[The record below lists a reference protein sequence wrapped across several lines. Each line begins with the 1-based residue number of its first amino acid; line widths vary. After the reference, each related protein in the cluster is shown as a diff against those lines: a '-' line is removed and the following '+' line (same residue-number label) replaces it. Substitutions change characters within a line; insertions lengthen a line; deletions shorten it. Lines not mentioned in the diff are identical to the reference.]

1 MSSLDAIRRSSS
13 DSGSSSSDR
22 AALIE
27 QLLLAGLDQYFSG
40 QYEQAIHVWT
50 RVFFLDRGHA
60 RARAYIERARGA
72 LAERQREAEAQGLD
86 ESSALGPTGA
96 HPHGSG
102 NGNGASAVSASRV
115 VAVTGRTMT
124 ESAAARALAPRRFSR
139 RDLLLGSSD
148 LSPEEAVE
156 IEVAELRA
164 ERERLEIRGE
174 LRGDLR
180 SDLRGDL
187 RSDLRADLR
196 SDLRSE
202 SQPGTR
208 LRTHV
213 VLVTLAVVLLCSAA
227 YVVLDRDRLATW
239 WHMSTDPTIGFGTT
253 IGATGVIGAAGA
265 TGAGISATA
274 GEPIVTAEP
283 LPVPHASEQ
292 ALSRAHTLYE
302 RGRLHEAMR
311 ALTPIRVDDPLRHDA
326 DALLAE
332 IERAL
337 LDSASASF
345 APPASP
351 ARSVMP
357 TPTSTAIPP
366 RLDVRSVTT
375 SVSTD
380 RAAVETAGMT
390 FPSPNPPTNP
400 STCRRAPNRPRRSC
414 WPICR

>member
-1 MSSLDAIRRSSS
+1 MLAFTHNRLAGELMSSLDAIRRSSS

-40 QYEQAIHVWT
+40 HYEQAIHVWT

-86 ESSALGPTGA
+86 ESSALSPTGA
-96 HPHGSG
+96 HPHA
-102 NGNGASAVSASRV
+102 NGTGTSAVSASRV

-124 ESAAARALAPRRFSR
+124 ESAAARSLAPRRFSR

-180 SDLRGDL
+180 SDLR
-187 RSDLRADLR
+187 A
-196 SDLRSE
+196 DLRSE

-239 WHMSTDPTIGFGTT
+239 WRMSTDPSIGLGTMT
-253 IGATGVIGAAGA
+253 GATGVS
-265 TGAGISATA
+265 GAGISAAA
-274 GEPIVTAEP
+274 GVPVVTAEP

-292 ALSRAHTLYE
+292 ALSRARTLYE

-337 LDSASASF
+337 LESASASF

-351 ARSVMP
+351 ARSVTP
-357 TPTSTAIPP
+357 TPTSTTVPP
-366 RLDVRSVTT
+366 R
-375 SVSTD
+375 
-380 RAAVETAGMT
+380 
-390 FPSPNPPTNP
+390 
-400 STCRRAPNRPRRSC
+400 
-414 WPICR
+414 

>member
-40 QYEQAIHVWT
+40 HYEQAIHVWT

-86 ESSALGPTGA
+86 ETSALGPTGA
-96 HPHGSG
+96 HPHANGNGNGNGSG
-102 NGNGASAVSASRV
+102 NGASVVSASRV

-187 RSDLRADLR
+187 RADLRSDLRADLR

-239 WHMSTDPTIGFGTT
+239 W
-253 IGATGVIGAAGA
+253 
-265 TGAGISATA
+265 
-274 GEPIVTAEP
+274 
-283 LPVPHASEQ
+283 
-292 ALSRAHTLYE
+292 R
-302 RGRLHEAMR
+302 MR
-311 ALTPIRVDDPLRHDA
+311 
-326 DALLAE
+326 
-332 IERAL
+332 
-337 LDSASASF
+337 
-345 APPASP
+345 
-351 ARSVMP
+351 
-357 TPTSTAIPP
+357 
-366 RLDVRSVTT
+366 
-375 SVSTD
+375 
-380 RAAVETAGMT
+380 
-390 FPSPNPPTNP
+390 
-400 STCRRAPNRPRRSC
+400 
-414 WPICR
+414 

>member
-1 MSSLDAIRRSSS
+1 MLAFTHNRLAGELMSSLDAIRRSSS

-40 QYEQAIHVWT
+40 HYEQAIHVWT

-86 ESSALGPTGA
+86 ESSALGPAGA
-96 HPHGSG
+96 HPHA
-102 NGNGASAVSASRV
+102 NATGASAVSASRV

-174 LRGDLR
+174 LRD
-180 SDLRGDL
+180 DLRGDL

-196 SDLRSE
+196 ADLRSE

-239 WHMSTDPTIGFGTT
+239 WRMSTDPSIGLGTT
-253 IGATGVIGAAGA
+253 TGATGV
-265 TGAGISATA
+265 TGAGISAAA
-274 GEPIVTAEP
+274 GVPIVTAEP

-292 ALSRAHTLYE
+292 ALSRARTLYE

-337 LDSASASF
+337 LESASASF

-351 ARSVMP
+351 ARSVTP
-357 TPTSTAIPP
+357 TPTSATVPP
-366 RLDVRSVTT
+366 R
-375 SVSTD
+375 
-380 RAAVETAGMT
+380 
-390 FPSPNPPTNP
+390 
-400 STCRRAPNRPRRSC
+400 
-414 WPICR
+414 